1 MRTIWW
7 NERGVQLQIN
17 NLLQQTVHLRLEPD
31 VLVCG
36 AADLFQ
42 KAVKVG
48 RTLGAAGPELHALME
63 HRVARVV
70 HTRCPQTLGT
80 LVRLQSDTSTL
91 SVNLYM
97 LEDKTGSTSAA
108 LYTA

>member
-1 MRTIWW
+1 M
-7 NERGVQLQIN
+7 
-17 NLLQQTVHLRLEPD
+17 
-31 VLVCG
+31 LVCG

-48 RTLGAAGPELHALME
+48 RTLGAAGPELHAFVE
-63 HRVARVV
+63 HRVAGVV

-80 LVRLQSDTSTL
+80 LVRLQSDTTSTL

-97 LEDKTGSTSAA
+97 LEDKTWEA
-108 LYTA
+108 LLLPCTQHSGLSQDEMSQPIK

>member
-1 MRTIWW
+1 M
-7 NERGVQLQIN
+7 
-17 NLLQQTVHLRLEPD
+17 
-31 VLVCG
+31 LVCG

-48 RTLGAAGPELHALME
+48 RTLGAAGPELHALVE
-63 HRVARVV
+63 HRVAGVV

-91 SVNLYM
+91 SVNLYNVGGQDM
-97 LEDKTGSTSAA
+97 GSTSAA